1 MGGGV
6 VFVTCSRLRG
16 CRGGGTQ
23 HTWAGK
29 QLPLSPDVLDPYFHL
44 PGLQSLPPV
53 EQGCLQ
59 ASWNHLRGLSGA
71 SGIDVEA
78 SAPLLRNRPLHHC
91 GPHQS
96 HTLSLFFFFF
106 NEAGQ
111 ERIMDSLLL
120 TLWLGSDTFPGE
132 LRGHYPVSCPADP
145 SWGWQRKQLLILIP
159 FSSAVN
165 TLKLLLTLY

>member
-1 MGGGV
+1 MQRWRHPTHLGGQTAPALSGCAQS
-6 VFVTCSRLRG
+6 VFPSPRAAISSPC
-16 CRGGGTQ
+16 GT
-23 HTWAGK
+23 
-29 QLPLSPDVLDPYFHL
+29 
-44 PGLQSLPPV
+44 GLL
-53 EQGCLQ
+53 QG
-59 ASWNHLRGLSGA
+59 SWNHLRGLSGA

-132 LRGHYPVSCPADP
+132 LRGHYPISCPADP
-145 SWGWQRKQLLILIP
+145 TWDWQRKQLFILIP